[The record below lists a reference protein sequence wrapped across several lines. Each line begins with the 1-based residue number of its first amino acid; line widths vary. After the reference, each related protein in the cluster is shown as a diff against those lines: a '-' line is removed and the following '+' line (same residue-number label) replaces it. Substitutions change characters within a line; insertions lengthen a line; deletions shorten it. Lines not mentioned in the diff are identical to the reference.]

1 MNSNKELKIIEKIPL
16 FQDLSLNQVHQL
28 LNSGHKVNYQKG
40 KILCKE
46 GDKSTDMLIL
56 LAGELVIRR
65 KNKELT
71 SVTPVE
77 IVGEMGLITG
87 LPRSAQV
94 EVTKDATL
102 ILINKMKF
110 DVLLKRDATVAT
122 KIYRNMLIMLCGRLQ
137 EANDRF
143 DQSSKDEDK
152 KIVRSM
158 I

>member
-1 MNSNKELKIIEKIPL
+1 
-16 FQDLSLNQVHQL
+16 
-28 LNSGHKVNYQKG
+28 
-40 KILCKE
+40 
-46 GDKSTDMLIL
+46 MLIL

-87 LPRSAQV
+87 HPRSAQV

-110 DVLLKRDATVAT
+110 NVLLKRDATVAA
-122 KIYRNMLIMLCGRLQ
+122 KIYRNMLITLCGRLQ
-137 EANDRF
+137 EANDRL

>member
-1 MNSNKELKIIEKIPL
+1 MNSHKELKIIEKIPL
-16 FQDLSLNQVHQL
+16 FQGLSPNQVRQL
-28 LNSGHKVNYQKG
+28 LNSGQMLNYQKG

-56 LAGELVIRR
+56 LAGELVVRR

-77 IVGEMGLITG
+77 TVGEMGLITG
-87 LPRSAQV
+87 LPRSAQI

-110 DVLLKRDATVAT
+110 DVLLKRDATVAA
-122 KIYRNMLIMLCGRLQ
+122 KIYRNMLITLCGRLQ
-137 EANDRF
+137 EANDRL